1 MGNSGH
7 FKKWKYHNKRFKE
20 VAEQHGLVVDKS
32 EKYGWSTTTLTQEAS
47 DWIQSLNI
55 KMRVLNYSE
64 ASFQRLRNKV
74 HLHQEKYVC
83 PGCGSIIRATKEV
96 RVTCTDC
103 ELEFE
108 EEI

>member
-1 MGNSGH
+1 ML
-7 FKKWKYHNKRFKE
+7 NK
-20 VAEQHGLVVDKS
+20 HGLVVDKS

-47 DWIQSLNI
+47 DWIQSEYKDAQSFELFRSKLPKI
-55 KMRVLNYSE
+55 KKQSSSSSR
-64 ASFQRLRNKV
+64 
-74 HLHQEKYVC
+74 KYVC